1 MRFNRNYVRVNNLIK
16 SYQKNKLIWSK
27 FIKLEWLYGLQEQLE
42 SILSFEKLETDR
54 YGHGIIAL
62 KYSKED
68 KKYLQ
73 GFNYENSID
82 RISRM
87 REMDENYL
95 TIYSANYIDEKIT
108 KDDLKELQKA
118 MNNRYSINVIKNYLE
133 NIMQEMEHDLKYIL

>member
-1 MRFNRNYVRVNNLIK
+1 
-16 SYQKNKLIWSK
+16 
-27 FIKLEWLYGLQEQLE
+27 
-42 SILSFEKLETDR
+42 
-54 YGHGIIAL
+54 
-62 KYSKED
+62 
-68 KKYLQ
+68 
-73 GFNYENSID
+73 
-82 RISRM
+82 M